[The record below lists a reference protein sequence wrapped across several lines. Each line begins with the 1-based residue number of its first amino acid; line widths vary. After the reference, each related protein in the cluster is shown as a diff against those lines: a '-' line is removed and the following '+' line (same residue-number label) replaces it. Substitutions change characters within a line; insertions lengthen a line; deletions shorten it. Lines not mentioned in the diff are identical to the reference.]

1 MKHAFHNETSGP
13 DAFSLE
19 RIRMTKKSVKK
30 SREMILIAD
39 DDPTIVKSLEAAV
52 RKAGYSVLTCGSLAN
67 CLEVVRSGD
76 VELLLL
82 DVQFPEGS
90 SLEILEEIATGSAG
104 TRTIMIT
111 ASSSVDDAV
120 KAMKMGAYDY
130 IQKPVDFDDLMITID
145 HALDLVRA
153 EKEISRLKSNLL
165 GHYRFEN
172 IIGESPTM
180 LTLFNS
186 MERLLDSP
194 VNVLLEA
201 ESGTGKELVAKA
213 IHFNGNR
220 SAEPFIAVNCAA
232 IPESLFESELFG
244 HEKGAFTGALARHIG
259 KFEQAQGGTIFLD
272 EIGEMPLDVQARL
285 LRIIQE
291 RELVRVGGKEVVK
304 VDVRVIAA
312 TNRALSKLVEEK
324 RFREDLFYRLS
335 VFPLAIPPLRER
347 KRDIPILAAH
357 FLDKYKTELG
367 LKKECT
373 ISPKAMEALVHYSWP
388 GNVRELENTM
398 QRAMIL
404 TDDGLIDI
412 QQLPMEI
419 QPTFDIGS
427 HVDGPSIRITDTEQK
442 ELRPLES
449 VEKDLLV
456 AAIRFTDGNLSAAA
470 AQLGLGR
477 TTLYRKMKKY
487 GLEDQHR
494 R

>member
-1 MKHAFHNETSGP
+1 
-13 DAFSLE
+13 
-19 RIRMTKKSVKK
+19 MTKKSAKK

-39 DDPTIVKSLEAAV
+39 DDPTIVKSLEVAV
-52 RKAGYSVLTCGSLAN
+52 QKAGHTVQTCSTLTD
-67 CLEVVRSGD
+67 CLEIVRSGD
-76 VELLLL
+76 VDLVLL

-90 SLEILEEIATGSAG
+90 SLDILDEIAASSAG
-104 TRTIMIT
+104 TRIIMIT

-120 KAMKMGAYDY
+120 KAMKKGAYDY
-130 IQKPVDFDDLMITID
+130 IQKPVDLDELMITVD

-153 EKEISRLKSNLL
+153 EKEISRLKSNLR

-172 IIGESPTM
+172 IIGESSAM
-180 LTLFNS
+180 LNLFDS

-194 VNVLLEA
+194 VTVLLQA

-272 EIGEMPLDVQARL
+272 EIGEMPLEVQARL

-291 RELVRVGGKEVVK
+291 RELIRVGGKEVVK

-312 TNRALSKLVEEK
+312 TNKALSQLVEEK

-335 VFPLAIPPLRER
+335 VFPLAIPPLRDR
-347 KRDIPILAAH
+347 KRDIPVLIAH

-367 LKKECT
+367 LAKDCT
-373 ISPKAMEALVHYSWP
+373 ISPKAMETLVQYSWP

-404 TDDGLIDI
+404 TDDGLVDV

-419 QPTFDIGS
+419 QTAYAIGGNI
-427 HVDGPSIRITDTEQK
+427 DGPSVLITDGEQK
-442 ELRPLES
+442 QLRQFEA
-449 VEKDLLV
+449 VEKDLLS
-456 AAIRFTDGNLSAAA
+456 AAIRFTNGNLSAAA
-470 AQLGLGR
+470 SQLGLGR

-487 GLEDQHR
+487 GLEEAN
-494 R
+494 